1 MKLLIQTFALLLLST
16 TLAFADAEPDEK
28 GLASYYDDSYH
39 GRKTRSGQIYD
50 KTKLTAAH
58 KSLPFGTK
66 LRVYNPANKKSVTV
80 TIIDRG
86 PFIKG
91 RIIELSRRAAQQID
105 LIKTQVA
112 PVELYVDKNQNAAP
126 AKAVATTAAVKAT
139 PAKAATPKTTS
150 KAATAKTDP
159 PKKAGLVVEAKDM
172 KTGGLYKMQVLKL
185 DAEGFGVQVAGYS
198 DYQSVVQQLAVLQ
211 KKWFKGATVF
221 VDELNGKPYYKVI
234 LGPMPT
240 REEAASYCKSLK
252 EKYNVKGA
260 FVVDLEALA
269 AKKAK

>member
-1 MKLLIQTFALLLLST
+1 MKLLIQTFALLLMST

-39 GRKTRSGQIYD
+39 GRKTRSGQVYD

-58 KSLPFGTK
+58 KSLPFGTQV
-66 LRVYNPANKKSVTV
+66 RVYNPANKKSVMV

-91 RIIELSRRAAQQID
+91 RVIELSRRAAQQID

-112 PVELYVDKNQNAAP
+112 PVELYVDKQQNTASAKPVAATAAKAAP
-126 AKAVATTAAVKAT
+126 AKPAA
-139 PAKAATPKTTS
+139 PKTTS
-150 KAATAKTDP
+150 KTDPAKTDP

-172 KTGGLYKMQVLKL
+172 ETGGLYKMQVLKL

-240 REEAASYCKSLK
+240 REEAASYCENIK

-260 FVVDLEALA
+260 FVVDLAALA

>member
-1 MKLLIQTFALLLLST
+1 MKLLIQTFALLLMST
-16 TLAFADAEPDEK
+16 TFAFADAEPDEK

-39 GRKTRSGQIYD
+39 GRKTRSGQVYD

-58 KSLPFGTK
+58 KSLPFGTQV
-66 LRVYNPANKKSVTV
+66 RVYNPANKKSVTV

-112 PVELYVDKNQNAAP
+112 PVELYVDKKQNPAP
-126 AKAVATTAAVKAT
+126 AKAVATAATKAAPAKTAA
-139 PAKAATPKTTS
+139 PKTTS
-150 KAATAKTDP
+150 KAAPAKTDP

-172 KTGGLYKMQVLKL
+172 ETGGLYKMQVLKL
-185 DAEGFGVQVAGYS
+185 EAEGFGVQVAGYS

-211 KKWFKGATVF
+211 EKWFKGATVF

-240 REEAASYCKSLK
+240 REEAASYCKNLK

-260 FVVDLEALA
+260 FVVDLAALA
-269 AKKAK
+269 AQKAK